1 MDSRDEYDSLPGA
14 HGFMPDLPSAL
25 IRAGNFSAVD
35 FIGRHT
41 TGDGK
46 TFAGGRPE
54 DFQTDQDIRDITFKR
69 WPGVVRTCFFSS
81 FSSFLSRC

>member
-1 MDSRDEYDSLPGA
+1 MDSRDEYDSLSGA

-35 FIGRHT
+35 YVGGHT

-69 WPGVVRTCFFSS
+69 WPRVVRF
-81 FSSFLSRC
+81 SFLSRC